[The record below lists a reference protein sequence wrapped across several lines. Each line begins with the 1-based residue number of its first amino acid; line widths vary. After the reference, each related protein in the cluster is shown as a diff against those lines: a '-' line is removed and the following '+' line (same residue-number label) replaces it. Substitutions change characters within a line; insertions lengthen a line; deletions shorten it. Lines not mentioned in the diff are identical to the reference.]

1 MMDGLPPTSDQANLG
16 GRIMVVIASSLYF
29 QSGIRDFT
37 LEMARN
43 LTGLNDQWA
52 HRFQTIVD
60 EMCNNAI
67 EHGSAPGDEIALT
80 FHLKPGDYLEVVV
93 EDQGSGEK
101 KLTAAQLTQL
111 VEQKKQAT
119 ETDIHSLRGRGLA
132 RIVSRWTDELE
143 FLDRKPSGIRARAR
157 KYFRNIT

>member
-1 MMDGLPPTSDQANLG
+1 MMDGLPPTSDRANLG

-67 EHGSAPGDEIALT
+67 EHGSNPGDEIALT
-80 FHLKPGDYLEVVV
+80 FHLKPGEYLEVVV
-93 EDQGSGEK
+93 EDQGSGEHK
-101 KLTAAQLTQL
+101 ITAADLARL
-111 VEQKKQAT
+111 VEEKKQAK

-132 RIVSRWTDELE
+132 RIVTRWTDELE
-143 FLDRKPSGIRARAR
+143 FTDRKPSGISARAR
-157 KYFRNIT
+157 KYFKNLT

>member
-1 MMDGLPPTSDQANLG
+1 MDGFPPPQNGSNLG

-37 LEMARN
+37 LDMGRN

-67 EHGSAPGDEIALT
+67 EHGSKPGDEIALT
-80 FHLKPGDYLEVVV
+80 FHLKPGEYLEVVV

-101 KLTAAQLTQL
+101 SMNAAELTRL
-111 VEQKKQAT
+111 VNEKKAMKN
-119 ETDIHSLRGRGLA
+119 TDIHSLRGRGLS
-132 RIVSRWTDELE
+132 RIVTRWTDELD
-143 FLDRKPSGIRARAR
+143 FADRQPKGIRARAR
-157 KYFRNIT
+157 KYFKNIT

>member
-1 MMDGLPPTSDQANLG
+1 
-16 GRIMVVIASSLYF
+16 MVVIASSLYF

-67 EHGSAPGDEIALT
+67 EHGSKPGDEIALT
-80 FHLKPGDYLEVVV
+80 FHLKPGEYLEVVV
-93 EDQGSGEK
+93 EDQGTGDHK
-101 KLTAAQLTQL
+101 ITAAELQHL
-111 VEQKKQAT
+111 VQEKKQAK
-119 ETDIHSLRGRGLA
+119 EMDIHSLRGRGLA
-132 RIVSRWTDELE
+132 RIVTRWTDELE
-143 FLDRKPSGIRARAR
+143 FTDRKPSGIRARAR

>member
-1 MMDGLPPTSDQANLG
+1 MIDGIPPSEEGVQLG

-37 LEMARN
+37 LDMARN

-67 EHGSAPGDEIALT
+67 EHGSKPGDEIALT
-80 FHLKPGDYLEVVV
+80 FHLKPGEYLEVVV
-93 EDQGSGEK
+93 EDQGTGEK
-101 KLTAAQLTQL
+101 KLTASELAAL
-111 VEQKKQAT
+111 VEAKKHT
-119 ETDIHSLRGRGLA
+119 SPVDIHSLRGRGLA

-143 FLDRKPSGIRARAR
+143 FTDRKPSGIRARAR

>member
-1 MMDGLPPTSDQANLG
+1 
-16 GRIMVVIASSLYF
+16 MVVIASSLYF

-37 LEMARN
+37 LQMARN

-67 EHGSAPGDEIALT
+67 EHGSKPGDEIALT
-80 FHLKPGDYLEVVV
+80 FHLKPGEYLEVVV
-93 EDQGSGEK
+93 EDQGSGEH
-101 KLTAAQLTQL
+101 KLTAAQLTRL
-111 VEQKKQAT
+111 VEEKRQAK
-119 ETDIHSLRGRGLA
+119 EMDIHSLRGRGLA
-132 RIVSRWTDELE
+132 RIVTRWTDELE
-143 FLDRKPSGIRARAR
+143 FTDRKPTGIRARAR